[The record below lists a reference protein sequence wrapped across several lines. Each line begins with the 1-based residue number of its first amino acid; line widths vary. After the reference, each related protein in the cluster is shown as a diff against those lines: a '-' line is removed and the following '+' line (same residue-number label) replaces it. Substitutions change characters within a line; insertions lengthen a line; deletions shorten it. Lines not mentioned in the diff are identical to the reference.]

1 MGLAESMGYRFE
13 FEPAVKYDT
22 IALMYGNGPGG
33 SFRLL

>member
-1 MGLAESMGYRFE
+1 MGLADSMGYRFE
-13 FEPAVKYDT
+13 FEPVKYDT